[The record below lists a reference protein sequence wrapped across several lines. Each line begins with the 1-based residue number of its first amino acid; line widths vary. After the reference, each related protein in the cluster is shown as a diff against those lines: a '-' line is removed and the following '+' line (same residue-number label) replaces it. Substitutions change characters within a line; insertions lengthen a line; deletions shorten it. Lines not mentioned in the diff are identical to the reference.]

1 MKSFYLSLVF
11 AIYLTLLRFMY
22 VRHLKK
28 ESEEKRNIPNISIVK
43 RFFANKDKF
52 IKYLIN

>member
-22 VRHLKK
+22 VRHLKE